1 MSDAELEAHVL
12 SREDYKL
19 EVDILSQASWEEK
32 LRIHWVEATSV
43 VEKRLVW
50 MKKLGETIVLRGF
63 VEFYGAVLHGIM
75 LDAFDQDTG
84 WTEEDKLVTAAS
96 VLFMDK
102 KYEPFMTRASSE
114 WRLRLL
120 WDMYHSIFEINTH
133 TDLTRI
139 LAASYLL
146 FRPLLWNGNTTSHD
160 IFSVVLQIM
169 EKNRDWDAY
178 DLLQRAVDRFPARY
192 GHFYAALY
200 RFAETYRYD
209 PGIHRGRHHYDVLLQ
224 PRSIP
229 STTVPIAPEIPVIV
243 EDEEPTEDRMGNG
256 HENILDRN
264 LFTDSQ
270 NIHTAV
276 VQQGTRKSLEVLC
289 RWYGEYLDKIR
300 EIDPHNNVMI
310 IPTVDELIRDISIHF
325 QAETGKGLQA
335 FLHRVETDPS
345 MVVLFES
352 LTDHPTVVVRLWD
365 VLLWVW
371 TYLRSLSDS
380 EELSQRFLEECQ
392 ETKDTC
398 FSGHMSRLVNTLVGF
413 LPGIESASMDI
424 VETAVIHLQ
433 RVIQDMDAE
442 IVDPETD
449 FTTWM
454 IETDTK
460 APDHIKMVEWVHRHR
475 VRLRDLVHR
484 RLLGSGFEDQEIFPE
499 STDVISDAWDRLFPH
514 HSGRLKNPVESKRCC
529 W

>member
-1 MSDAELEAHVL
+1 
-12 SREDYKL
+12 
-19 EVDILSQASWEEK
+19 
-32 LRIHWVEATSV
+32 
-43 VEKRLVW
+43 
-50 MKKLGETIVLRGF
+50 
-63 VEFYGAVLHGIM
+63 M
-75 LDAFDQDTG
+75 LDAFHQGAG

-102 KYEPFMTRASSE
+102 KYEPFMTRASTE

-120 WDMYHSIFEINTH
+120 WDMYHSIFDTDTH
-133 TDLTRI
+133 ADLSRI

-146 FRPLLWNGNTTSHD
+146 FRPPLWNSNTTSDD

-178 DLLQRAVDRFPARY
+178 DLLQRAIDRFPVRY
-192 GHFYAALY
+192 GQFYPALH

-209 PGIHRGRHHYDVLLQ
+209 PGIHRGQHHYDVLIQ

-229 STTVPIAPEIPVIV
+229 STTVPIVPELPAIIII
-243 EDEEPTEDRMGNG
+243 EDAEEPTENQT
-256 HENILDRN
+256 EENNILDRN
-264 LFTDSQ
+264 LFSDSQ

-276 VQQGTRKSLEVLC
+276 IQQGTRKSLEVLC

-300 EIDPHNNVMI
+300 EIDPHNNVMM

-325 QAETGKGLQA
+325 QAETGKGLPS
-335 FLHRVETDPS
+335 FLHRVQTDPS

-371 TYLRSLSDS
+371 TYLRSLSPPES
-380 EELSQRFLEECQ
+380 EELSRRFLEECQ

-413 LPGIESASMDI
+413 LPGIESAFMEI

-433 RVIQDMDAE
+433 RVIQDLDAE
-442 IVDPETD
+442 KETD

-460 APDHIKMVEWVHRHR
+460 APDYLHAAEWVHGHHACIRER
-475 VRLRDLVHR
+475 VHNRLV
-484 RLLGSGFEDQEIFPE
+484 GSGFDNQEIFPE
-499 STDVISDAWDRLFPH
+499 SVDVISDAWDRLFPH
-514 HSGRLKNPVESKRCC
+514 HKNRLKHSVETKRCC
-529 W
+529 WVPIVFGPPKTFLLFGFLV